1 MSSVRATD
9 LIKSYDGSGDVVQ
22 WIEKVELVAKLQK
35 IGNVSEFLP
44 LFLTGPALAVYQQLD
59 DSEKA
64 STATI
69 KKTLTSAFGLNP
81 FQAYEQLTRKKWN
94 GEAVDAYLAEI
105 RRLSTV
111 AGVEGEMLVKRA
123 FIVGL
128 PEKIS
133 RELRATS
140 KVESL
145 GMDDILHK
153 ARSYMA
159 EYTEEHVVAV
169 AREEFAV
176 SAVAQ
181 RSTGTFRNT
190 SLQERRQGERS
201 GCFKCNGP
209 HFAKDCPVN
218 RGRKC
223 WNCGNTGHV
232 ARDCSAASVPAGN

>member
-1 MSSVRATD
+1 
-9 LIKSYDGSGDVVQ
+9 
-22 WIEKVELVAKLQK
+22 
-35 IGNVSEFLP
+35 
-44 LFLTGPALAVYQQLD
+44 
-59 DSEKA
+59 
-64 STATI
+64 
-69 KKTLTSAFGLNP
+69 
-81 FQAYEQLTRKKWN
+81 
-94 GEAVDAYLAEI
+94 
-105 RRLSTV
+105 
-111 AGVEGEMLVKRA
+111 MLVKRA

-140 KVESL
+140 KEESL

-176 SAVAQ
+176 AAVAQ

-190 SLQERRQGERS
+190 SLSSLQERRQGERS

-209 HFAKDCPVN
+209 HFANDCPVN
-218 RGRKC
+218 RGRRC
-223 WNCGNTGHV
+223 WNCGNIGHM
-232 ARDCSAASVPAGN
+232 ARDCSAARVPAGN